1 MSDSMCFKIVETAAA
16 FATAETGCSGL
27 AEDAKMAAPKSA
39 AIMTTL
45 NALNPSREDF
55 WVGLDDRYNVLFLF
69 WSLDLHKAF
78 ISGILKE
85 LINFLMAPLSR
96 KLEAPWTVTM

>member
-16 FATAETGCSGL
+16 FANAETGCSGL

-45 NALNPSREDF
+45 NALNPSGEDV
-55 WVGLDDRYNVLFLF
+55 WVGLDDRYTVLF
-69 WSLDLHKAF
+69 WSLDLHKTF

-85 LINFLMAPLSR
+85 LINFLMGPLSR

>member
-27 AEDAKMAAPKSA
+27 AEDAMMAAPKSA

-45 NALNPSREDF
+45 NALNPSGEDV
-55 WVGLDDRYNVLFLF
+55 WVGLDDRYKVLFLF
-69 WSLDLHKAF
+69 RSLDLHKTF

-85 LINFLMAPLSR
+85 LTNFLMGPLSR